1 MEQGYRKVFWG
12 FLIVLFNINIG
23 PINILPDFLGYFII
37 GSGLV
42 AIVNEFETKSF
53 RIAHKTANL
62 LFLYTLLLS
71 IFNFIGSGEI
81 IGNSSGYQYK
91 IIIDIGL
98 SVLSSIFS
106 LYMAFHI
113 LSGTINLYLNRAQK
127 LQAELLVKSQR
138 SYTLLLLIGII
149 LISISFNISSGV
161 YMAITSIYVLLVQIY
176 FATIISGIRKD
187 FSGDL
192 NEL

>member
-98 SVLSSIFS
+98 SVLSSVFS

-127 LQAELLVKSQR
+127 PQADLLVKSQR

-176 FATIISGIRKD
+176 FATIISGIRKN